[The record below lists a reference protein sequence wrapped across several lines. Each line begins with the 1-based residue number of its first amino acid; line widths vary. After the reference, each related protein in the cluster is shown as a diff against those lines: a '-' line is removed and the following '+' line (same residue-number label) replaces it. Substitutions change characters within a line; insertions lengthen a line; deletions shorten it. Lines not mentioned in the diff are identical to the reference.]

1 MAIFGYQNNFSSIN
15 VQNLQKFAL
24 FRYFLIPF
32 AIFLTVVPTGILS
45 LTQQYQQNQN
55 VVTFTTIISS
65 REELFQ
71 EKIGDTSGGIVLIPN
86 LTLSGDFVCVLCAW
100 IISLIGIFDFLR
112 KNNLVGQFISA
123 FLIVFTGLQILSA
136 IHSVVFIDQWI
147 FEILSGSWQKA
158 YLFDSE
164 LIKEIQY
171 EFSCKG
177 YASVDDRSANMPYRF
192 DECCSEMLKNRFGA
206 QLFDVAKIVLLA
218 RFIQLIGVLIHAH
231 IFNRVIIHDIMMM
244 YAEECEDHFYD
255 EKEQHCISN
264 SSNYSEEDNNDGWI
278 SSPTTSLL
286 LSKIYFG
293 QMS

>member
-1 MAIFGYQNNFSSIN
+1 MN
-15 VQNLQKFAL
+15 VENLQKFAL

-45 LTQQYQQNQN
+45 LTQQYQQNQS
-55 VVTFTTIISS
+55 VTYTTIISP

-71 EKIGDTSGGIVLIPN
+71 ENIGDTLGGIVLIPN
-86 LTLSGDFVCVLCAW
+86 LTLSGDFVCVICAW
-100 IISLIGIFDFLR
+100 IISMIGIFDFLR

-123 FLIVFTGLQILSA
+123 FLIVFTVLQFLSA
-136 IHSVVFIDQWI
+136 IHSVVYIDQWI

-164 LIKEIQY
+164 LIREIQY

-192 DECCSEMLKNRFGA
+192 DECCSKMLMNRFGA

-231 IFNRVIIHDIMMM
+231 IFNRVILHDIMMM
-244 YAEECEDHFYD
+244 YAEECDADHFYD
-255 EKEQHCISN
+255 DKEQHCISN
-264 SSNYSEEDNNDGWI
+264 SPNDLEEYNNNSWI
-278 SSPTTSLL
+278 SSPTTS
-286 LSKIYFG
+286 
-293 QMS
+293 

>member
-86 LTLSGDFVCVLCAW
+86 LTLSGD
-100 IISLIGIFDFLR
+100 
-112 KNNLVGQFISA
+112 FISA